1 MEFRVQLTPKKTACN
16 MVKNTDPLSLINIQ
30 RDYLLERLRQ
40 IPELGK
46 LYILVVDKKMHALL
60 DALYNKDQLLRLVVA
75 IEMIDERRKP
85 QTYLEAIYLCHMSV
99 YNLQCILSD
108 VHTSRYRL
116 GHGLL
121 IPKLGT
127 DMELNH
133 FYNQSFLT
141 EPKIR
146 DYFQNQ
152 KQIEYVSASMFPLE
166 SRCFVVD
173 SSKANAMP
181 IYYNENLAELVP
193 HQVKRVAE
201 ALVNTVVVTGEYPYV
216 RYQSSSK
223 IARLIAEE
231 FQSQIDNYARLNVDY
246 PPPQTNRVRAV
257 LLITDRSLDLFAP
270 LLHEFTYQAMA
281 MDIVES
287 LEKDGVYR
295 FSSENELG
303 EITKVECDIDNE
315 DDEDWVT
322 LRHCHI
328 VEASE
333 LIITKINDLIKNNPM
348 LVDRSKA
355 KTSSDLLF
363 IVAHLKGFD
372 EERKHVSLH
381 KLLIDECVQRND
393 ERKLAEFA
401 ADFEQTC
408 CADGVT
414 FENERNKHLH
424 DDLIELLARQ
434 DLLINDKIR
443 LVLIYGLYRGGLIE
457 DDFKKLAMF
466 IGVDNKQVELL
477 VQRCFFNFA
486 KLGFPLIKDSPKLRS
501 SDKKLYHSINNEGTF
516 NTSRFIG
523 GLKNVLQSVTT
534 GTLNEEEFPYLRER
548 PLEEDLP
555 KVESHTPGA
564 GPHAFRT
571 SRVRATWAD
580 LSTTKSTRKVTL
592 RQRIYSYVAGGMTF
606 SELRAAY
613 ELSKELDKEV
623 YIGSETILR
632 PRDFCIGLQDVD
644 INKAVDRINLPLLE
658 ELRARRDAPGY
669 MFEMPKPP
677 APAPTQTP
685 ASQNAARLSQGSS
698 INSKPVTPNLS
709 SRTSVHSL
717 SPVVGE
723 KSSPSKKKKSKFKI
737 FSKDK

>member
-1 MEFRVQLTPKKTACN
+1 
-16 MVKNTDPLSLINIQ
+16 MVKNIDPLSLINIQ
-30 RDYLLERLRQ
+30 REYLFERIRQ
-40 IPELGK
+40 VQEQGK
-46 LYILVVDKKMHALL
+46 LYVLVVDRKIKTLI
-60 DALYNKDQLLRLVVA
+60 DAIISKDQLLRLVVA
-75 IEMIDERRKP
+75 VELIDERRKP
-85 QTYLEAIYLCHMSV
+85 QSYLEAIYMCHMSV

-108 VHTSRYRL
+108 VHTNRYRL

-121 IPKLGT
+121 IPKLGS

-133 FYNQSFLT
+133 FYNQNFLT
-141 EPKIR
+141 EPKIVQ
-146 DYFQNQ
+146 YFQNQ
-152 KQIEYVSASMFPLE
+152 KLIEYINASMFPLE

-173 SSKANAMP
+173 SSRANAMP

-193 HQVKRVAE
+193 HQIKRVAE
-201 ALVNTVVVTGEYPYV
+201 ALVNVVVVTGEYPYV

-223 IARLIAEE
+223 VAHLIAQE
-231 FQSQIDNYARLNVDY
+231 FQSQLDNYARLNIDY
-246 PPPQTNRVRAV
+246 PPPQTNRVRSV

-287 LEKDGVYR
+287 LEKEGVYK
-295 FSSENELG
+295 FNSENELG
-303 EITKVECDIDNE
+303 EISEVNTEIDNE
-315 DDEDWVT
+315 DDEEWVM

-333 LIITKINDLIKNNPM
+333 LIISKINDLIKNNPM
-348 LVDRSKA
+348 LVDRTKA

-408 CADGVT
+408 CADGIT

-457 DDFKKLAMF
+457 DDFTKLAMF

-477 VQRCFFNFA
+477 VSRCFVNFA
-486 KLGFPLIKDSPKLRS
+486 KLGFPLIKSSPKDKN

-523 GLKNVLQSVTT
+523 GLKNVLQQVTT
-534 GTLNEEEFPYLRER
+534 GTLSEEEFPYIRER
-548 PLEEDLP
+548 PLEDELP
-555 KVESHTPGA
+555 KTEAQTSTSTTS
-564 GPHAFRT
+564 GPQAFRT

-580 LSTTKSTRKVTL
+580 LSNTKSSTRKTTS
-592 RQRIYSYVAGGMTF
+592 RQRIYSYVAGGMTY

-623 YIGSETILR
+623 YIGSETLLR

-644 INKAVDRINLPLLE
+644 INKSVDRINLPLLQ
-658 ELRARRDAPGY
+658 ELRGPRDAPGY
-669 MFEMPKPP
+669 MFEVPKPP
-677 APAPTQTP
+677 APPQSSSNPNP
-685 ASQNAARLSQGSS
+685 ALNQQYNRLSQGSS
-698 INSKPVTPNLS
+698 ISSKPMTPNLS
-709 SRTSVHSL
+709 SKASMHSL
-717 SPVVGE
+717 SPSGGD

-737 FSKDK
+737 FSK